1 MLAGPGLH
9 RAMVAGPASRL
20 SGGWRVRAALA
31 RALFAPPSLLLLDE
45 PTNHLDLDAVL
56 WLERTSRTSCRRRRR
71 CSPCR
76 TIEGSLD
83 ETSTDLIN
91 LSDDGGLEAHRG
103 GLAKLDAGAKA
114 RLAKRTKDYALQ
126 QKTLK
131 EERSKHPSLRAEKL
145 EQRVLEKLGAPRLVE
160 KPREYAVHFDLRAP
174 DDARAAAGCG
184 IAAICGRGLLFGATS
199 TGFQRVVAEQG
210 PRLTG

>member
-1 MLAGPGLH
+1 MEADTTRSSLLAEEAALWNDIDNGTTAAAERLAAVCDELEAIDADAAEGRAQAVLAGLGFSET
-9 RAMVAGPASRL
+9 MVAGPASRL

-56 WLERTSRTSCRRRRR
+56 WLERYITDQLPASATLLTVSHDR
-71 CSPCR
+71 
-76 TIEGSLD
+76 GFLD

-131 EERSKHPSLRAEKL
+131 E
-145 EQRVLEKLGAPRLVE
+145 
-160 KPREYAVHFDLRAP
+160 
-174 DDARAAAGCG
+174 
-184 IAAICGRGLLFGATS
+184 
-199 TGFQRVVAEQG
+199 
-210 PRLTG
+210 

>member
-1 MLAGPGLH
+1 MLAGLGFTD
-9 RAMVAGPASRL
+9 AMVAGPASRL

-31 RALFAPPSLLLLDE
+31 RALFAPPALLLLDE

-56 WLERTSRTSCRRRRR
+56 WLERYITDQLPASSTLLTVSHDR
-71 CSPCR
+71 
-76 TIEGSLD
+76 GFLD

-131 EERSKHPSLRAEKL
+131 EERSKHPSLKAEKL
-145 EQRVLEKLGAPRLVE
+145 EQRVLEQE
-160 KPREYAVHFDLRAP
+160 KKAKVCLYVRQVKSFRAFRPSIFHSPLIILPLFFLRK
-174 DDARAAAGCG
+174 
-184 IAAICGRGLLFGATS
+184 
-199 TGFQRVVAEQG
+199 
-210 PRLTG
+210 

>member
-1 MLAGPGLH
+1 
-9 RAMVAGPASRL
+9 
-20 SGGWRVRAALA
+20 
-31 RALFAPPSLLLLDE
+31 
-45 PTNHLDLDAVL
+45 
-56 WLERTSRTSCRRRRR
+56 
-71 CSPCR
+71 
-76 TIEGSLD
+76 LD

-174 DDARAAAGCG
+174 DDARSAAGCG
-184 IAAICGRGLLFGATS
+184 IDQCINPIVAVRLPPLLNRDLHAIDATPARQRGGALL
-199 TGFQRVVAEQG
+199 
-210 PRLTG
+210 